1 MKNKHN
7 TRLYIAVATHVLML
21 LGWGNLLLIGV
32 DNTANNV
39 IVSALALITGSFLA
53 AIQIMALLHD
63 FNATASNNNDPETR
77 W

>member
-1 MKNKHN
+1 MNIRNKQI
-7 TRLYIAVATHVLML
+7 YAYVATHVLML

-32 DNTANNV
+32 DNTANNDA
-39 IVSALALITGSFLA
+39 VSALALITGSFLA

-63 FNATASNNNDPETR
+63 FNATASRDKDPETR